1 MLDYERIIIYFGC
14 GIIILKGLKKDISKF
29 NVSDFFSCCEVG
41 FIIGFVICSLFEY
54 MFINSLIIDEHDTF
68 TFCCAL
74 FLAISGG
81 FVFVAYVYSTIKNII
96 NCIGYY
102 RRKRRISMYKFELP
116 A

>member
-1 MLDYERIIIYFGC
+1 MKELLFILGVVLSF
-14 GIIILKGLKKDISKF
+14 LKGLKKDISKF

-81 FVFVAYVYSTIKNII
+81 FAFVACVYTTIKNII